1 MNGLQNL
8 RWQPHWVSHLGCLEG
23 CARYL
28 GLDITPGWLY
38 GGTGHAFI
46 INMHEV
52 VCPSGPTAWVTRS
65 MLALGHNLGYVP
77 ESYFATADFDDME
90 SARQQAWKVIRRAL
104 DNGYPCYGWELV
116 IPEYY
121 VIYGYDADGYYCRGP
136 LHEDGY
142 GPVPWQDLG
151 RSDIGLIEMVQV
163 REGEATVPEQV
174 VSEAITFALQHAQ
187 SPSKWILPRYR
198 AGLEGFDLWIEA
210 VETGRAMRNGMAYNA
225 AVWDE
230 CREMAVAFLQEAAQ
244 RMDGSLAD
252 PCKEA
257 ERYYRMV
264 AVQLGE
270 VRANYPFR
278 GDLTEAPIPIDETRR
293 ETIVHLQRA
302 REAEARALDSLRN
315 LQHILTAV
323 PA

>member
-1 MNGLQNL
+1 MIRQ
-8 RWQPHWVSHLGCLEG
+8 
-23 CARYL
+23 
-28 GLDITPGWLY
+28 
-38 GGTGHAFI
+38 
-46 INMHEV
+46 
-52 VCPSGPTAWVTRS
+52 
-65 MLALGHNLGYVP
+65 ALN
-77 ESYFATADFDDME
+77 D
-90 SARQQAWKVIRRAL
+90 
-104 DNGYPCYGWELV
+104 GYPCYGWELL

-121 VIYGYDADGYYCRGP
+121 VIYGYDEEGEYCRGP

-142 GPVPWQDLG
+142 GPILWQGLG

-187 SPSKWILPRYR
+187 SPARWILPHYR
-198 AGLEGFDLWIEA
+198 AGLDGFDLWIEA
-210 VETGRAMRNGMAYNA
+210 VEDGRAQQDGMAYNA
-225 AVWDE
+225 AVWAE

-244 RMDGSLAD
+244 RMDGSLTA

-257 ERYYRMV
+257 EGYYRMV

-270 VRANYPFR
+270 VKANYSFR
-278 GDLTEAPIPIDETRR
+278 SGLPEAPIPIDETRR

-302 REAEARALDSLRN
+302 REAEARALDSLRK

>member
-1 MNGLQNL
+1 MKELQNL
-8 RWQPHWVSHLGCLEG
+8 RWQPRWVSHLGCLEG

-28 GLDITPGWLY
+28 GLDITPAWLY
-38 GGTGHAFI
+38 GGTGHAFV
-46 INMHEV
+46 INMHEL
-52 VCPSGPTAWVTRS
+52 VCPSGPTAWVTGR
-65 MLALGHNLGYVP
+65 MFALGHNLGYVP
-77 ESYFATADFDDME
+77 ECYSATADSDNMDK
-90 SARQQAWKVIRRAL
+90 ARQRAWKLVRQAI
-104 DNGYPCYGWELV
+104 DDGYPCYGWELL

-121 VIYGYDADGYYCRGP
+121 VIYGYDAEGYYCRGP

-142 GPVPWQDLG
+142 GPVSWRALG
-151 RSDIGLIEMVQV
+151 SDDIGVIEMVVV

-174 VSEAITFALQHAQ
+174 VSEAIAFALQHAQ
-187 SPSKWILPRYR
+187 SPARWILPNYR

-210 VETGRAMRNGMAYNA
+210 VEEGRAVQNGMAFNA
-225 AVWDE
+225 AVWAE

-244 RMDGSLAD
+244 RMDSSLVAH
-252 PCKEA
+252 CQEA

-270 VRANYPFR
+270 VKANYPFR
-278 GDLTEAPIPIDETRR
+278 SDLPETPILIDEARR

-302 REAEARALDSLRN
+302 REAEARALDSLHELHRV
-315 LQHILTAV
+315 LTAV